1 MAAKKVGIMG
11 GSFDPIHN
19 RHIELAKAAL
29 KEYKLD
35 SILFIPSG
43 NPPHKDGLSASAGER
58 MQMIRLAI
66 SNYKDFCVSNIELT
80 RSGKSYTVD
89 TMNQLTKENPDTE
102 YYYIIGEDSL
112 NNLEN
117 WYKPLELFKL
127 CNFIVAKR
135 DNNIETET
143 SLKEFTD
150 MGAKFFMLNLSP
162 INISSTKI
170 REDLKNNYFSSDIP
184 IPVFEYIY
192 DMGLYGIK
200 PRNEHYR
207 DYIVKL
213 STMLTDRRLAH
224 SLAVAYTARNL
235 AAKHKVNKN
244 LTTTAALLHDCA
256 KCMSLSTLQQIAGD
270 NNLYFDPVTYNTSLL
285 HAPIGAQLAKTVFGI
300 DDEKVLSAISY
311 HTTGMSGMN
320 ALDMIIFLADK
331 IEPTRM
337 SYPNLEEI
345 RKLAETDLK
354 KAMKLSIKSTGAYL
368 KISGDKVHIN
378 TVRLLEWLRK

>member
-1 MAAKKVGIMG
+1 MSAKKVGIMG
-11 GSFDPIHN
+11 GSFDPIHD

-35 SILFIPSG
+35 NIIFIPSG
-43 NPPHKDGLSASAGER
+43 KPPHKDGLSASAGER

-66 SNYKDFCVSNIELT
+66 ADYKEFSLSNIEIT

-89 TMNQLTKENPDTE
+89 TMLQLKKENPNVD

-135 DNNIETET
+135 DNNAETNK
-143 SLKEFTD
+143 SLMEFSN

-162 INISSTKI
+162 INISSTQI
-170 REDLKNNYFSSDIP
+170 RDDLKNNYFSKDIA
-184 IPVFEYIY
+184 IPVFEYIF
-192 DMGLYGIK
+192 DMGLYGII
-200 PRNEHYR
+200 PINEKYR
-207 DYIVKL
+207 DYIIKL
-213 STMLTDRRLAH
+213 STMLTDKRLAH
-224 SLAVAYTARNL
+224 SLAVAFTAKNL
-235 AAKHKVNKN
+235 AEKHKINKD

-256 KCMSLSTLQQIAGD
+256 KCMSLRTLQQIAGD

-285 HAPIGAQLAKTVFGI
+285 HAPIGAQLAKSVFGV
-300 DDEKVLSAISY
+300 DDERVFSAISY
-311 HTTGMSGMN
+311 HTTGMPGMN
-320 ALDMIIFLADK
+320 ALDMIVFLADK
-331 IEPTRM
+331 IEPTRI

-345 RKLAETDLK
+345 RRLAETDLK
-354 KAMKLSIKSTGAYL
+354 KAIKLSIKSTGAYL
-368 KISGDKVHIN
+368 KISGKKVHIN
-378 TVRLLEWLRK
+378 TARLLEWLKK